1 MAGLRGASGLAP
13 GARSGGVPDLGQGL
27 RPASWLE
34 VNRAATVAVVLLV
47 LLLPVLVPGS
57 GYLHYL
63 VALMAIWG
71 IGALGLN
78 LLIGVAGQISLG
90 HAGFMAIGSYTT
102 ALLASKVGVNFVVAL
117 LGAAL
122 VTGAV
127 GFLMGLPALRLHGHY
142 LALASISFG
151 AAVPEI
157 VLQWDTLTGGHAGVL
172 VSRPALGP
180 WELATERH
188 MYYMA
193 WGATF
198 ILMGIAANLLRSRV
212 GRALMILRESDVLA
226 QALGI
231 NLVTYKTLAFTVS
244 AVYAGIAGGLYAY
257 LVGFISPFDF
267 TLTSSIGL
275 LAMIVCGGLASVPG
289 SVLGAAALTGLL
301 QTFSRMPGWL
311 SIIEGAIIVLFAMF
325 LPGGLVSIPAR
336 LRGWWLGPRARSR
349 DVPTAALPS
358 AAASDPP
365 VPGSEGVAGDAAAGR

>member
-1 MAGLRGASGLAP
+1 
-13 GARSGGVPDLGQGL
+13 
-27 RPASWLE
+27 
-34 VNRAATVAVVLLV
+34 
-47 LLLPVLVPGS
+47 
-57 GYLHYL
+57 
-63 VALMAIWG
+63 
-71 IGALGLN
+71 
-78 LLIGVAGQISLG
+78 
-90 HAGFMAIGSYTT
+90 MAIGSYTT

-212 GRALMILRESDVLA
+212 GRA
-226 QALGI
+226 
-231 NLVTYKTLAFTVS
+231 
-244 AVYAGIAGGLYAY
+244 
-257 LVGFISPFDF
+257 
-267 TLTSSIGL
+267 
-275 LAMIVCGGLASVPG
+275 
-289 SVLGAAALTGLL
+289 
-301 QTFSRMPGWL
+301 
-311 SIIEGAIIVLFAMF
+311 
-325 LPGGLVSIPAR
+325 
-336 LRGWWLGPRARSR
+336 
-349 DVPTAALPS
+349 
-358 AAASDPP
+358 
-365 VPGSEGVAGDAAAGR
+365 